1 MKRIVIVAALAVT
14 IAFAAKM
21 SKSAYAP
28 GTRVQ
33 VMAHNAYPDHGK
45 YDDRLDR
52 AVASGVPFVVE
63 EDLAWTD
70 GKSLLIH
77 GKKNVGSEDPTLESY
92 FFPKITPLME
102 KALKDGDKRNW
113 PLITLYLDIKND
125 PPEHL
130 EAISKVLDKY
140 SAWMTTAEKTADMSK
155 QSPLDLKP
163 LMVLVE
169 DKQGDDNKLKAFYED
184 VAVGG
189 KLRVFGSVPKP
200 DPNPGRKLPKQ
211 EAIDRMAGV
220 DPEQIVT
227 KQADNYHRW
236 WGSDWAYIEKGG
248 EEHAGE
254 WTPDENKRL
263 QGWVRYGHRL
273 GYFVSFYCLDGF
285 TDSNNQGWEAEYN
298 LGSKDAVML
307 RWQAAVH
314 AKADFVSTDQYEEL
328 AKVVRGN

>member
-1 MKRIVIVAALAVT
+1 MKRIVIGAALAVT
-14 IAFAAKM
+14 LAFAAKM
-21 SKSAYAP
+21 SKSAYVP

-52 AVASGVPFVVE
+52 AIASGVPFVVE

-70 GKSLLIH
+70 GKSLMIH
-77 GKKNVGSEDPTLESY
+77 GKKNAGSEDPTLESY

-125 PPEHL
+125 PLEHL

-140 SAWMTTAEKTADMSK
+140 NAWMTTAEKTADMSK

-211 EAIDRMAGV
+211 EAIDRMASV

-236 WGSDWAYIEKGG
+236 WGNDWAYIEKGG
-248 EEHAGE
+248 EERAGD

-263 QGWVRYGHRL
+263 QNWVRYGHRL

-314 AKADFVSTDQYEEL
+314 AKADFISTDQYEEL
-328 AKVVRGN
+328 AKVVRGF